1 MARSKVWKYYDKID
15 NTTAQCQLCERIIK
29 TSGNTS
35 NLMKHMKTH
44 KQIDLDNNEAVVM
57 RGIFKREPHVLK
69 RKIKQS
75 PTYEGL
81 PSLFEGQYNSS
92 SELTMKSKA
101 EPEHFIELDDDVSCQ
116 AVEQA
121 ALWTTGVTESRA
133 DTVTAEDII
142 EFEPKEANDVSTA
155 PLEMEDPPLDVNVEE
170 GICSNLHSNLE
181 AKVPVQRSFLQ
192 DMAFFVCRDR
202 HPLQTIQGEGFKHL
216 VSALCP
222 GSKPPSVDE
231 LETYICNQRQLQA
244 TKLRQQLASLSTLS
258 LSVALHNRPEKRS
271 YLVLAVHFYEGL
283 EKVSRTLSVQGLPEH
298 YTDSQIVERMERVC
312 RRFGINKAKIT
323 CVVTGG
329 CRLLEDAVTSLLG
342 DHRHI
347 PCFGYLLNTILEAT
361 MLRKEILHYSE
372 KIRPYVAC
380 YLDSG
385 VPISQR
391 KLHLDVHQRPLS
403 TFDMLEGYVKYV
415 PQLSKCVP
423 LEISPPLSEEELE
436 QCRELLCVLK
446 PLASSM
452 RELSRAGE
460 TSFPVASKALPIAY
474 TLINELKKNRS
485 PENQLT
491 YDLRMFLVC
500 QLEDCFYSIE
510 NNVQLAMATLLDPR
524 FRTMPFSRVLAS
536 QYKKDL
542 HEIFQTYVKPREAAT
557 VIEDAAENYDIWAAF
572 KALSQEKEQHRQST
586 EPNDREDE
594 ISSYFDGRISNLQ
607 EEPMK
612 LWENLMHLYP
622 FLHGLAKKYL
632 HIPATAVPPASL
644 FMDTGADAKLTD
656 SSMESTLLLA
666 DIPLDEWQL

>member
-15 NTTAQCQLCERIIK
+15 NSTAQCQLCERIIK

-57 RGIFKREPHVLK
+57 RGIFKPRVLK
-69 RKIKQS
+69 RKIKKS

-81 PSLFEGQYNSS
+81 PFLFEGQYNSS
-92 SELTMKSKA
+92 TELAMKTKA
-101 EPEHFIELDDDVSCQ
+101 ETEHFRELDDDVSCQ

-121 ALWTTGVTESRA
+121 AIWTTGVTESTA

-142 EFEPKEANDVSTA
+142 EFEPKEANDV
-155 PLEMEDPPLDVNVEE
+155 EE
-170 GICSNLHSNLE
+170 GICSNFLSNLE
-181 AKVPVQRSFLQ
+181 ARIPVHRSFLQ

-283 EKVSRTLSVQGLPEH
+283 EKISRTLSVQGLPEH

-361 MLRKEILHYSE
+361 MLRKEVLHYSE
-372 KIRPYVAC
+372 KVRPYVAC
-380 YLDSG
+380 YFDSG
-385 VPISQR
+385 VPNSQR

-403 TFDMLEGYVKYV
+403 TFDMLEGYVREA

-436 QCRELLCVLK
+436 QCRELLGVLK

-485 PENQLT
+485 PEIQLT
-491 YDLRMFLVC
+491 YDLRMFLVG

-542 HEIFQTYVKPREAAT
+542 HEIFQTHVKPCEAAT
-557 VIEDAAENYDIWAAF
+557 VIEDATENYDIWAAF
-572 KALSQEKEQHRQST
+572 KALSHEKEQHRQRT

-644 FMDTGADAKLTD
+644 FTDTVADAKLTD
-656 SSMESTLLLA
+656 SSMESTLFLA
-666 DIPLDEWQL
+666 DIPLDEW